1 MPTITE
7 TRFTCRN
14 PDCQYT
20 IWTSYEEDSS
30 FLPDDKCPICGGQV
44 VDSDET
50 RQVTRPLKT
59 FIDASKK
66 RR

>member
-20 IWTSYEEDSS
+20 VWASYEEDSS

-44 VDSDET
+44 VVSDET
-50 RQVTRPLKT
+50 RQITRSLKT
-59 FIDASKK
+59 FNDVPKK
-66 RR
+66 RQ